1 MNIVFYPREQPFDPP
16 SNAPCSHA
24 EGIFKEYLK
33 FSFEVHGLLP
43 AATVVSIES
52 LITDPNGS
60 RTLHTYIH
68 TYIHT
73 YMILSIYRYKY
84 LSIYIYTCC
93 IYIHLHTHKN
103 LLSVYIHTYIHSTS
117 MQQVHPPRK
126 SSIHTLT
133 SINILLCFLLAVI
146 KRILKRIRYPDNNFD
161 MGKLS
166 VTEKDFTLE
175 HTYNATQHR
184 PMLSETRLGSHIH
197 SSHTYITFL
206 YILCLHL

>member
-1 MNIVFYPREQPFDPP
+1 MILSIYL
-16 SNAPCSHA
+16 STYIHA
-24 EGIFKEYLK
+24 AYIFTCI
-33 FSFEVHGLLP
+33 H
-43 AATVVSIES
+43 T
-52 LITDPNGS
+52 
-60 RTLHTYIH
+60 RTCFPYTYIH
-68 TYIHT
+68 TY
-73 YMILSIYRYKY
+73 
-84 LSIYIYTCC
+84 
-93 IYIHLHTHKN
+93 
-103 LLSVYIHTYIHSTS
+103 TYIHSTS
-117 MQQVHPPRK
+117 MHPPRK
-126 SSIHTLT
+126 SSIHIR
-133 SINILLCFLLAVI
+133 INILLCLLLAVI